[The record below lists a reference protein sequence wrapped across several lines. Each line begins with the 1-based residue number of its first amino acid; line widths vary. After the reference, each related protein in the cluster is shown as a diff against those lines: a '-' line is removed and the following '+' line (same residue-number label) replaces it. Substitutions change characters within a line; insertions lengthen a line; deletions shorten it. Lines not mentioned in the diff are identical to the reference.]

1 MTIYLEPEEDPNDT
15 AWGRA
20 FNTRKQTYSQ
30 PLFDIPAML
39 RRVRP
44 DLFPPLSAD
53 DSGSNGGGDL
63 ASNGQ
68 GKAAQDE
75 KSMPAEA
82 LSGERY
88 ATASRQ
94 PSGTK
99 GSASKGQSNQ
109 KTPEGRAAIEIP
121 PSTETVGEVP
131 GYSET
136 GAFSWRKANDQLIY
150 FACA

>member
-53 DSGSNGGGDL
+53 DSRSNGGGDL
-63 ASNGQ
+63 ASNGR
-68 GKAAQDE
+68 GEAAQDE
-75 KSMPAEA
+75 KSMAAGGRDGPGNKPASRNIRSSLE
-82 LSGERY
+82 GERQQKK
-88 ATASRQ
+88 TGSRH
-94 PSGTK
+94 
-99 GSASKGQSNQ
+99 A
-109 KTPEGRAAIEIP
+109 
-121 PSTETVGEVP
+121 
-131 GYSET
+131 
-136 GAFSWRKANDQLIY
+136 
-150 FACA
+150 